1 MTQRSAIHD
10 TCQSRVGNGS
20 SRRKIIVRSKD
31 RRAGSSVA
39 KFYFHEWPQIRGFQ
53 VICCIVV
60 FESIWLFHKSEVSLK
75 FWKRIQGAFLIIST
89 VTLQVK
95 GRQASFCFRKKCPA
109 VFLLKQPVINQ
120 VLKRK
125 GGFFRAVTRC
135 YTFEAFL
142 WCTASKLRRFTLIK
156 SKSLRNK
163 LQTGITWTTF
173 PTTLGSPDQSESDIS
188 RLPNRVALIDDL
200 ALIDSCNSE
209 IIE

>member
-1 MTQRSAIHD
+1 MLLMLIRRQLKSRHQKVPSSSCAAAFSWIYFIAFQLRRVTQRSAIHD
-10 TCQSRVGNGS
+10 TCQSRVGNRS
-20 SRRKIIVRSKD
+20 SRREIIVRSKD

-53 VICCIVV
+53 VICCIAV

-125 GGFFRAVTRC
+125 GGCFRAVTRC

-142 WCTASKLRRFTLIK
+142 WCTASKLRRFI
-156 SKSLRNK
+156 
-163 LQTGITWTTF
+163 
-173 PTTLGSPDQSESDIS
+173 
-188 RLPNRVALIDDL
+188 
-200 ALIDSCNSE
+200 
-209 IIE
+209 